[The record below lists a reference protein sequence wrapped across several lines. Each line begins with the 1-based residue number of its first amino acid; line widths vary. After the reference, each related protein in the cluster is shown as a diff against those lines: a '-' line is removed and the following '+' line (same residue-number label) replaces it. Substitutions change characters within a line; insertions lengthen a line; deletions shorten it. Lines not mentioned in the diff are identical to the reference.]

1 MTAQPRSM
9 TTTVDRVDEAEVA
22 RPMRADAKR
31 NYERLV
37 TAAREVFA
45 QEGGG
50 ASMEA
55 IAKEAGVGI
64 GTLYRHFPKRID
76 VVEAVY
82 REDVDELTTVAESV
96 TATME
101 PWPALVAWL
110 EAFVRYASGKKRFL
124 NELHEAFEKNPE
136 LRVASRERIVG
147 ALGLVLTPAQEAG
160 VVRTRYR
167 RARPDAAA
175 QLHVHER
182 DPDAGSERAVARH
195 DRGRPPAAPVGRQPL
210 RGSDTGVLGA
220 HRIGVRHMRH
230 QRVRR
235 DRSQPT
241 CFEILEGLRDLAA
254 GVHHEGPVVL
264 HRLPDGL
271 APEDQDLEVARS
283 RNPARRRPGAR

>member
-1 MTAQPRSM
+1 MTAQPRS
-9 TTTVDRVDEAEVA
+9 TTATVDLVDEAEVA

-82 REDVDELTTVAESV
+82 REDVDELTTVAESA
-96 TATME
+96 TATLE

-110 EAFVRYASGKKRFL
+110 EAFVRYAMGKKRFL

-136 LRVASRERIVG
+136 LRSSSRERIVS
-147 ALGLVLTPAQEAG
+147 ALDLVLTPAQEAG
-160 VVRTRYR
+160 VVRTDID
-167 RARPDAAA
+167 APDLM
-175 QLHVHER
+175 QLLGSLCMSATLT
-182 DPDAGSERAVARH
+182 PDQSGRLLVMIL
-195 DRGRPPAAPVGRQPL
+195 DGLRPPQ
-210 RGSDTGVLGA
+210 
-220 HRIGVRHMRH
+220 
-230 QRVRR
+230 
-235 DRSQPT
+235 
-241 CFEILEGLRDLAA
+241 
-254 GVHHEGPVVL
+254 
-264 HRLPDGL
+264 
-271 APEDQDLEVARS
+271 
-283 RNPARRRPGAR
+283 

>member
-1 MTAQPRSM
+1 MTARPKSM

-22 RPMRADAKR
+22 RPLRADAKR

-37 TAAREVFA
+37 TAARDVFA

-64 GTLYRHFPKRID
+64 GTLYRHFPRRID

-147 ALGLVLTPAQEAG
+147 ALDLVLTPAQEAG
-160 VVRTRYR
+160 MVRTDID
-167 RARPDAAA
+167 APDLM
-175 QLHVHER
+175 QLL
-182 DPDAGSERAVARH
+182 GSMCMSATLTPEQSGRLLVMIE
-195 DRGRPPAAPVGRQPL
+195 DGLRPPR
-210 RGSDTGVLGA
+210 
-220 HRIGVRHMRH
+220 
-230 QRVRR
+230 
-235 DRSQPT
+235 
-241 CFEILEGLRDLAA
+241 
-254 GVHHEGPVVL
+254 
-264 HRLPDGL
+264 
-271 APEDQDLEVARS
+271 
-283 RNPARRRPGAR
+283 

>member
-1 MTAQPRSM
+1 MTAQPRS
-9 TTTVDRVDEAEVA
+9 TTVDRIEEAEEA

-147 ALGLVLTPAQEAG
+147 ALEMVLTPAQETG
-160 VVRTRYR
+160 VVRTDID
-167 RARPDAAA
+167 APDLM
-175 QLHVHER
+175 QLLSSMCMSATLTADQSGRLLVMIQ
-182 DPDAGSERAVARH
+182 DGL
-195 DRGRPPAAPVGRQPL
+195 RPPA
-210 RGSDTGVLGA
+210 
-220 HRIGVRHMRH
+220 
-230 QRVRR
+230 
-235 DRSQPT
+235 
-241 CFEILEGLRDLAA
+241 
-254 GVHHEGPVVL
+254 
-264 HRLPDGL
+264 
-271 APEDQDLEVARS
+271 
-283 RNPARRRPGAR
+283 